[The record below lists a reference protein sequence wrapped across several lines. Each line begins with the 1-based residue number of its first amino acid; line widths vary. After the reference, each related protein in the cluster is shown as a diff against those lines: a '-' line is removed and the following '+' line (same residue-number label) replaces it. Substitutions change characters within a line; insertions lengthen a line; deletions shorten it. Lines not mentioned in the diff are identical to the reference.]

1 MLLWM
6 ADATALMMS
15 VFAIFI
21 VSLLASILLARRGLS
36 GTADKSAGADP

>member
-21 VSLLASILLARRGLS
+21 VSLLASILLARRGLN